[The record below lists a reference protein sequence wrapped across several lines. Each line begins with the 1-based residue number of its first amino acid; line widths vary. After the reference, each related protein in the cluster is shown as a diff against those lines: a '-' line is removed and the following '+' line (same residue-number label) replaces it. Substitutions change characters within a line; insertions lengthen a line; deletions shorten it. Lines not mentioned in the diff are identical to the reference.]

1 MEYFAYAFQPIVV
14 LLAFTFL
21 HAVLK
26 IVGQVSPKKS
36 NKKTIIAFPEPSG
49 ALPIIGHLHLLGGNN
64 PVVRILGAMADK
76 HGPIFSLRLGEKR
89 TLVVSSWEI
98 VKECFTTNDRIFA
111 NRPSIAV
118 GKYVGYNNAI
128 FSLAPYGQYWRDIRK
143 LATLELFSAHRL
155 ELLKHVRASEVD
167 LFIKELFTLSKSSSA
182 KHNVAVPLSELL
194 EHLTFNINLRLIA
207 GKRFSAS
214 LYEEKNSE
222 VTRLNN
228 AIKETLYLSGVF
240 VWSDAIPW
248 LEWLDIH
255 GHVRSMKRTFKE
267 IDFVLSKWL
276 EEHRERKRSENCS
289 ANGVERDLMD
299 VMLSTLAEEDVMSAG
314 HTRDT
319 VIKATALI
327 LILTGTES
335 TALTLTWTLSLLLNN
350 PSALKSAQEE
360 LDTQVGRDRWVQES
374 DIQNLKYLQAVV
386 KESLRLNPPGPITGP
401 REATEDC
408 YIGNHFVPK
417 GTRLAVNIWKL
428 QRDPQLWSDPCEF
441 RPERFMTTHADLGLK
456 GQNFEYIPFSSGRR
470 SCPGMTLGLI
480 VVQGV
485 LARLLQGFDIR
496 TKGGE
501 PVDMREGLGLALPK
515 ASPLEVVLTPRLP
528 PQLYEC
534 L

>member
-1 MEYFAYAFQPIVV
+1 
-14 LLAFTFL
+14 
-21 HAVLK
+21 
-26 IVGQVSPKKS
+26 
-36 NKKTIIAFPEPSG
+36 
-49 ALPIIGHLHLLGGNN
+49 
-64 PVVRILGAMADK
+64 MADK
-76 HGPIFSLRLGEKR
+76 HGPIFSLRLGQKR
-89 TLVVSSWEI
+89 TLVVSSWEV

-128 FSLAPYGQYWRDIRK
+128 FALAPYGQYWRDIRK
-143 LATLELFSAHRL
+143 LATLELLSAHRL

-214 LYEEKNSE
+214 MYEEKNSE

-267 IDFVLSKWL
+267 IDFVLK
-276 EEHRERKRSENCS
+276 
-289 ANGVERDLMD
+289 
-299 VMLSTLAEEDVMSAG
+299 EDVMSAG

-327 LILTGTES
+327 LTLTGTES
-335 TALTLTWTLSLLLNN
+335 TAVTLTWTLSLLLNN

-374 DIQNLKYLQAVV
+374 DIHNLKYLQAVV

-428 QRDPQLWSDPCEF
+428 QRDPQIWSDPCEF

-456 GQNFEYIPFSSGRR
+456 
-470 SCPGMTLGLI
+470 
-480 VVQGV
+480 GV

-501 PVDMREGLGLALPK
+501 PVDMREGLGIALPK
-515 ASPLEVVLTPRLP
+515 ASPLEVVLAPRLP
-528 PQLYEC
+528 LQLYEC

>member
-26 IVGQVSPKKS
+26 IVGRVRPKKS
-36 NKKTIIAFPEPSG
+36 NKKTIIGFPEPSG

-76 HGPIFSLRLGEKR
+76 HGPIFSLRLGQKR
-89 TLVVSSWEI
+89 TLVVSSWEV

-118 GKYVGYNNAI
+118 GK
-128 FSLAPYGQYWRDIRK
+128 
-143 LATLELFSAHRL
+143 
-155 ELLKHVRASEVD
+155 
-167 LFIKELFTLSKSSSA
+167 
-182 KHNVAVPLSELL
+182 
-194 EHLTFNINLRLIA
+194 LIA

-214 LYEEKNSE
+214 MYEEKNSE

-289 ANGVERDLMD
+289 ANCVERDLMD

-327 LILTGTES
+327 LTLTGTES
-335 TALTLTWTLSLLLNN
+335 TAVTLTWTLSLLLNN

-374 DIQNLKYLQAVV
+374 DIHNLKYLQAVV
-386 KESLRLNPPGPITGP
+386 KESLRLNPAGPITGP

-428 QRDPQLWSDPCEF
+428 QRDPQIWSDPCEF

-501 PVDMREGLGLALPK
+501 PVDMREGLGIALPK
-515 ASPLEVVLTPRLP
+515 ASPLEVVLAPRLP
-528 PQLYEC
+528 LQLYEC

>member
-1 MEYFAYAFQPIVV
+1 
-14 LLAFTFL
+14 
-21 HAVLK
+21 
-26 IVGQVSPKKS
+26 
-36 NKKTIIAFPEPSG
+36 
-49 ALPIIGHLHLLGGNN
+49 
-64 PVVRILGAMADK
+64 MADK
-76 HGPIFSLRLGEKR
+76 HGPIFSLRLGQKR

-143 LATLELFSAHRL
+143 LATRALSAHRL

-214 LYEEKNSE
+214 MYEEKNSE
-222 VTRLNN
+222 VSRLNN

-299 VMLSTLAEEDVMSAG
+299 VMLSTLTEEDVMSAG

-319 VIKATALI
+319 VIKATALT
-327 LILTGTES
+327 LIIAGTD
-335 TALTLTWTLSLLLNN
+335 TTYLALNWALSLLLNHVKV
-350 PSALKSAQEE
+350 LKTVQEE
-360 LDTQVGRDRWVQES
+360 LDTHVGKERWVDEG
-374 DIQNLKYLQAVV
+374 DMKNLVYLQAVI
-386 KESLRLNPPGPITGP
+386 KEALRLYPSGPLAVP
-401 REATEDC
+401 HEAIEDC
-408 YIGNHFVPK
+408 KVAGYYVPK
-417 GTRLAVNIWKL
+417 GTRLLINIWKL
-428 QRDPQLWSDPCEF
+428 HRDPRVWTDPEEF
-441 RPERFMTTHADLGLK
+441 KPERFLSTHADLDVR
-456 GQNFEYIPFSSGRR
+456 GQNFAYIPFSSGRR
-470 SCPGMTLGLI
+470 KCPGISSAMQVLPLTLGRLI
-480 VVQGV
+480 
-485 LARLLQGFDIR
+485 QGFNI
-496 TKGGE
+496 TTPLNQ
-501 PVDMREGLGLALPK
+501 PVDMTEGLAMTIDK
-515 ASPLEVVLTPRLP
+515 ANPVHVLLSPRLP
-528 PQLYEC
+528 HALYQP
-534 L
+534 

>member
-1 MEYFAYAFQPIVV
+1 
-14 LLAFTFL
+14 
-21 HAVLK
+21 
-26 IVGQVSPKKS
+26 
-36 NKKTIIAFPEPSG
+36 
-49 ALPIIGHLHLLGGNN
+49 
-64 PVVRILGAMADK
+64 MADK
-76 HGPIFSLRLGEKR
+76 HGPIFSLRLGQKR
-89 TLVVSSWEI
+89 TLVVSSWEV

-128 FSLAPYGQYWRDIRK
+128 FALAPYGQYWRDIRK
-143 LATLELFSAHRL
+143 LATLELLSAHRL

-214 LYEEKNSE
+214 MYEEKNSE

-267 IDFVLSKWL
+267 IDFVLK
-276 EEHRERKRSENCS
+276 
-289 ANGVERDLMD
+289 
-299 VMLSTLAEEDVMSAG
+299 EDVMSAG

-327 LILTGTES
+327 LTLTGTES
-335 TALTLTWTLSLLLNN
+335 TAVTLTWTLSLLLNN

-374 DIQNLKYLQAVV
+374 DIHNLKYLQAVV

-428 QRDPQLWSDPCEF
+428 QRDPQIWSDLCEF

-501 PVDMREGLGLALPK
+501 PVDMREGLGIALPK
-515 ASPLEVVLTPRLP
+515 ASPLEVVLAPRLP
-528 PQLYEC
+528 LQLYEC

>member
-1 MEYFAYAFQPIVV
+1 
-14 LLAFTFL
+14 
-21 HAVLK
+21 
-26 IVGQVSPKKS
+26 
-36 NKKTIIAFPEPSG
+36 
-49 ALPIIGHLHLLGGNN
+49 
-64 PVVRILGAMADK
+64 MADK
-76 HGPIFSLRLGEKR
+76 HGPIFSLRLGQKR

-128 FSLAPYGQYWRDIRK
+128 FSLAPYGHYWRDIRK
-143 LATLELFSAHRL
+143 LATLELFSTHRL

-214 LYEEKNSE
+214 MYEEKNSE
-222 VTRLNN
+222 VSRLNN

-255 GHVRSMKRTFKE
+255 GH
-267 IDFVLSKWL
+267 
-276 EEHRERKRSENCS
+276 KRSENCS

-374 DIQNLKYLQAVV
+374 
-386 KESLRLNPPGPITGP
+386 ESLRLNPPGPITGP

-456 GQNFEYIPFSSGRR
+456 G
-470 SCPGMTLGLI
+470 
-480 VVQGV
+480 V

-528 PQLYEC
+528 LQLYEC